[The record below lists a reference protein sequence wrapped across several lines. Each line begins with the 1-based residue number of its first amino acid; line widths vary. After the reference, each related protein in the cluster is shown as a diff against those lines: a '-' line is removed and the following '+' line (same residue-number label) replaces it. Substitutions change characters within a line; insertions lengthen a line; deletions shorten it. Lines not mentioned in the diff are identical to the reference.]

1 MNLPRPWIQWDGT
14 KGRVVQSPDVGSHLY
29 SIRDSRTGDEYTLAF
44 PCDMRAALVPNAC
57 QLRPILNR
65 YAEQL
70 GAALVPSLLAR

>member
-1 MNLPRPWIQWDGT
+1 MNTRPLIYWDGV
-14 KGRVVQSPDVGSHLY
+14 KGRIIRAPGLGLHFY
-29 SIRDSRTGDEYTLAF
+29 AIRDERTGDEYTLAF

-65 YAEQL
+65 HAEQI